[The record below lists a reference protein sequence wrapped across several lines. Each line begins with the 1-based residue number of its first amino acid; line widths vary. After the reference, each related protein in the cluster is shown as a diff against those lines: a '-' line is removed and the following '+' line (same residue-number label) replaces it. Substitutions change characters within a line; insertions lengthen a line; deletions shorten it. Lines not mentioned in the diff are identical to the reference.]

1 MEEYNMLKE
10 NVLKYAEL
18 DAQIKELQAQA
29 KALTAEI
36 IKEMEELGQTK
47 YTDSDVQAS
56 LVYKTAIK
64 YPDEV
69 KLINQLKAEGLNR
82 FIVETVD
89 NKALNELIK
98 TSNEVATKLN
108 ESYTKTTSTAL
119 SVKRL

>member
-1 MEEYNMLKE
+1 MLKE
-10 NVLKYAEL
+10 NLLKYAEL

-64 YPDEV
+64 YPDEI
-69 KLINQLKAEGLNR
+69 KLINQLRAAGLNR
-82 FIVETVD
+82 FIV
-89 NKALNELIK
+89 ALNELIK
-98 TSNEVATKLN
+98 NSNEVATKLN